1 MWKNISLFGAA
12 LPSIS
17 LNNYGK
23 RSLRRRHSLLHYL
36 LSLYFSKDSK
46 ELVALIRAFLF
57 HGKLSASNY
66 FG

>member
-1 MWKNISLFGAA
+1 MWKNISLLGAA
-12 LPSIS
+12 FITTK
-17 LNNYGK
+17 YKK
-23 RSLRRRHSLLHYL
+23 RSLRRRHSLLHYV